1 MKMKTKKNMALKTTG
16 LITLVLTTLIGMPA
30 KAQSIGPA
38 IDGAASS
45 VQGIFGN
52 VSNLVLMVGAVTGLA
67 GGIRVYIKWQNGDQ
81 DLNKHIIG
89 WVGSCIF
96 LLLTGATLKLFFGL

>member
-1 MKMKTKKNMALKTTG
+1 MKAKKNSSVKAAG
-16 LITLVLTTLIGMPA
+16 LITFITLMAIRA
-30 KAQSIGPA
+30 SAQSIGPA

-96 LLLTGATLKLFFGL
+96 LLLTGATLKLFFGI

>member
-1 MKMKTKKNMALKTTG
+1 MKTRER
-16 LITLVLTTLIGMPA
+16 LVLRHAGLLTATAVMLA
-30 KAQSIGPA
+30 VSASAQNIGPA

-52 VSNLVLMVGAVTGLA
+52 VSNLVLMIGAVTGLA

-89 WVGSCIF
+89 WIGSCIF
-96 LLLTGATLKLFFGL
+96 LLLTGTTLKLFFGL

>member
-1 MKMKTKKNMALKTTG
+1 MKTRKKEMMKIAGILTALAVVMIAIPVNG
-16 LITLVLTTLIGMPA
+16 
-30 KAQSIGPA
+30 QNIGPA
-38 IDGAASS
+38 IDGAATS

-52 VSNLVLMVGAVTGLA
+52 VSNLVLMIGAVVGLA